1 MGRVGHI
8 YDEQTRLPSF
18 EAVQCGR
25 FDSGVPHIE
34 AHLSPPMVVAKR
46 IYDVD
51 VVFIETADLARRSC
65 DCPIANDR
73 GQTGRTRF
81 GLFGPVDRV
90 YNLSR

>member
-1 MGRVGHI
+1 
-8 YDEQTRLPSF
+8 
-18 EAVQCGR
+18 
-25 FDSGVPHIE
+25 
-34 AHLSPPMVVAKR
+34 MVVAKR